1 MMLALLE
8 RAQGPRFFII
18 NSASGGA
25 GLRPRAARAL
35 GLRGFGGS
43 AMEWATMGFNYIE
56 LS

>member
-8 RAQGPRFFII
+8 RAQGPRFYMI

-25 GLRPRAARAL
+25 GLRLRAARAL

-43 AMEWATMGFNYIE
+43 AMEWATMGYKFY
-56 LS
+56 